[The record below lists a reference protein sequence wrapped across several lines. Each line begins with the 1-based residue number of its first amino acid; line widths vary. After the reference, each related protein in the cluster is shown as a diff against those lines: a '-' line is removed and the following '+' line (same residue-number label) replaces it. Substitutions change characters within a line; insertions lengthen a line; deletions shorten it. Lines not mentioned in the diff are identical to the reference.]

1 MSDGTALGV
10 GADGDIGDAD
20 LVYADDPDRVYQEL
34 FHGHFGAMTRLAAM
48 LGADDPE
55 DVAQEAFVRLHR
67 RSRALRDPH
76 AAVGYLRTTV
86 VNLTRSRHR
95 HLSVVRRHRPAPPE
109 DVASAE
115 TQAVHRESGRELV
128 AALGR
133 LSARHREALV
143 LRYWLELTE
152 AEMAEAMNVSRGTV
166 KSHVSRGLDALAALM
181 EGSR

>member
-1 MSDGTALGV
+1 M
-10 GADGDIGDAD
+10 DGDGYD
-20 LVYADDPDRVYQEL
+20 EL
-34 FHGHFGAMTRLAAM
+34 FHGQFPALVRLAAM

-67 RSRALRDPH
+67 RSRMLRDPH
-76 AAVGYLRTTV
+76 AAIGYLRTTV

-95 HLSVVRRHRPAPPE
+95 HLSVARRLAPDAPP

-115 TQAVHRESGRELV
+115 HDAVRREDHRELLEAVS
-128 AALGR
+128 R

-143 LRYWLELTE
+143 LRYWLDLTE
-152 AEMAEAMNVSRGTV
+152 AEMAEVMGVSRGTV
-166 KSHVSRGLDALAALM
+166 KSHVSRGLDALAALL